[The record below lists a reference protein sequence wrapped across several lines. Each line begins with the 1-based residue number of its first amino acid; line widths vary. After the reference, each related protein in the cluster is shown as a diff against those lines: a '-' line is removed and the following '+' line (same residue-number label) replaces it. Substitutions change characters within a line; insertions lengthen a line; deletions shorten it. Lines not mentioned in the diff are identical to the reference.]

1 MHAEDA
7 ACPFCGV
14 GSSSAVAPLAMAIAL
29 GVALGACGPSVGVD
43 DGSTGGTGTTTS
55 AGSVTASSATAPA
68 PDTGDVP
75 PDPSVATTVSETAT
89 DTADVTSSSEDGVS
103 GDEGCAFYGC
113 PPDGGSSVEC
123 DVWAQ
128 DCPEGEKCMPWSNLG
143 ENEWNATRCSPVD
156 PNGGAPGDPC
166 TVEGN
171 AYSGIDDCD
180 LGSMCWNVD
189 PNTNTGVC
197 VANCSGSEA
206 NPECLGD
213 EFLTCFMGY
222 YGTIHECL
230 PLCDPLVQDCGVGA
244 ECIPYEDGFVC
255 VPDRSGDGGAYG
267 DDCEPPDTCDPG
279 LWCAPPDRVP
289 GCVDAGCCTE
299 FCDVDLPDP
308 DTQCAGA
315 VDGAACV
322 PWFEDN
328 LPPGLGFNLGTCLL
342 PQ

>member
-14 GSSSAVAPLAMAIAL
+14 GSSSAAAPLVMAIAL
-29 GVALGACGPSVGVD
+29 GVALGACGPNVGVD
-43 DGSTGGTGTTTS
+43 DGSTSSSGTTS
-55 AGSVTASSATAPA
+55 GVVTLSGPSPTGPS

-75 PDPSVATTVSETAT
+75 PDPSVATSMT
-89 DTADVTSSSEDGVS
+89 DTGDVTSSSEDGVS
-103 GDEGCAFYGC
+103 DDEGCAFYGC
-113 PPDGGSSVEC
+113 APDGGGSPFEC

-128 DCPEGEKCMPWSNLG
+128 DCLKGEKCMPWSNLG
-143 ENEWNATRCSPVD
+143 NSEWNATRCSPID
-156 PNGGAPGDPC
+156 PSGGAPGDPC

-180 LGSMCWNVD
+180 VGSMCWNVD
-189 PNTNTGVC
+189 PNTNVGVC

-206 NPECLGD
+206 NPECPGD
-213 EFLTCFMGY
+213 GFLTCFIGY
-222 YGTIHECL
+222 DGTIHQCL
-230 PLCDPLVQDCGVGA
+230 PLCDPLAQDCGVGS
-244 ECIPYEDGFVC
+244 ECVPYEDGFVC

-267 DDCEPPDTCDPG
+267 DGCEAPDTCDPG

-322 PWFEDN
+322 PWFEEN
-328 LPPGLGFNLGTCLL
+328 PLPGLGFNLGTCLL